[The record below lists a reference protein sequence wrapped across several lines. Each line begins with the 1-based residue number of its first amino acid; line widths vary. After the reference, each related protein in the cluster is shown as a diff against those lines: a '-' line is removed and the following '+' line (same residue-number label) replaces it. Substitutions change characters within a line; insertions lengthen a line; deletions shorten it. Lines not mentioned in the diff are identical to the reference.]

1 MFSSST
7 DPYYGTHI
15 PPPPRYIPLTRP
27 NKAPV
32 SHTASR
38 AANPVR
44 RPRPIPSTARPAGT
58 SSFASAALA
67 RLPPPGKGCSSAG
80 EKIVIKPLER
90 ATNLQARR
98 ALFEKSKNQ
107 PVFPAVLGKENVRTG
122 PRSEKGISARLEEK
136 RKMREAEERKKRMEE
151 ERAYREKRKE
161 TVVKAR
167 PVPDMYRQKL
177 H

>member
-1 MFSSST
+1 MFRSST
-7 DPYYGTHI
+7 DPYYGTRI
-15 PPPPRYIPLTRP
+15 APPPRYVPLTRP
-27 NKAPV
+27 NKAPI

-44 RPRPIPSTARPAGT
+44 RPRPIPATSKPAVT

-80 EKIVIKPLER
+80 EKIVVKPLER

-107 PVFPAVLGKENVRTG
+107 PVFPAVLGKENVQT
-122 PRSEKGISARLEEK
+122 SLKSDKGIAARLEEK
-136 RKMREAEERKKRMEE
+136 TKMREVEERRKMMEE

-167 PVPDMYRQKL
+167 PVPDMYRRKL

>member
-1 MFSSST
+1 M
-7 DPYYGTHI
+7 

-27 NKAPV
+27 NKAPI

-44 RPRPIPSTARPAGT
+44 RPRPVLATSKPAVT

-80 EKIVIKPLER
+80 EKIVVKPLER

-107 PVFPAVLGKENVRTG
+107 PVFPAIPGKENVQTG
-122 PRSEKGISARLEEK
+122 LKSDKGIPARLEEK
-136 RKMREAEERKKRMEE
+136 RKMREVEEQKKRLEE

-167 PVPDMYRQKL
+167 PVPDMYRRKL